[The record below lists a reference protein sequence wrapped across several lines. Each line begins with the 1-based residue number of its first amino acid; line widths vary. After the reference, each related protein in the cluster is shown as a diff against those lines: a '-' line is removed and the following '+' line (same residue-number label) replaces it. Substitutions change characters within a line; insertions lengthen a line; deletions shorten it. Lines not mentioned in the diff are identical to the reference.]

1 MSLIG
6 NTDETAIW
14 SGIVSDLNHFEIPAE
29 GTGFPLDSMYN
40 ADSLLHEVC
49 YVAKRLAHSGELTTT
64 DMSSVTVRASTK
76 PCLFEIPVEGKVG
89 APISVFESSRIREV
103 AQRGAWLVKRYPSSG
118 GVTVMYPE
126 TMRLLY
132 QPNAS

>member
-29 GTGFPLDSMYN
+29 GRGFPLDSMYN
-40 ADSLLHEVC
+40 ADSLLHKVC
-49 YVAKRLAHSGELTTT
+49 YVAKRLAYSGELTTT
-64 DMSSVTVRASTK
+64 DMSSATGRANTK
-76 PCLFEIPVEGKVG
+76 PCPFAIPVEGKIG
-89 APISVFESSRIREV
+89 APISVFESSRIREIV
-103 AQRGAWLVKRYPSSG
+103 QRGVRPVKHYPPFG
-118 GVTVMYPE
+118 GDTAICPE

-132 QPNAS
+132 QPNVS